1 MDGKEKEQLKKKI
14 EEAIVLTARKIEEL
28 EELPRPI
35 GPENAIG
42 RVSRM
47 DAIHNRSVAEATL
60 RSTKRK
66 YGSLK
71 VALQRIDHPDFG
83 SCSRCGQNIPAARLM
98 YLPESTRCV
107 RCADR

>member
-28 EELPRPI
+28 EELTRPI

-47 DAIHNRSVAEATL
+47 DAIHNRRVAEATL

-83 SCSRCGQNIPAARLM
+83 SCSP
-98 YLPESTRCV
+98 
-107 RCADR
+107 